1 MVSFDFLDRCA
12 FSKTKLDYL
21 IRYLYGSAHLPLF
34 EILSIRSV
42 SSSFTDFENF
52 EFVYEVVYLDDFG
65 ERNYI
70 RVVLFP
76 SFDDC
81 FFEEVFQRD

>member
-1 MVSFDFLDRCA
+1 MVSFDFLDRRS

-21 IRYLYGSAHLPLF
+21 IQYLYRLTDLPLF
-34 EILSIRSV
+34 EILSIKSV

-52 EFVYEVVYLDDFG
+52 EFVYEVVYIDDFM
-65 ERNYI
+65 ERNFI

-81 FFEEVFQRD
+81 FFEEIF

>member
-1 MVSFDFLDRCA
+1 MVSFDFLDRRS

-21 IRYLYGSAHLPLF
+21 IQYLYRLTDLPLF
-34 EILSIRSV
+34 EILSIKSV

-52 EFVYEVVYLDDFG
+52 EFVYEVVYVDNSM
-65 ERNYI
+65 ERNFI

-76 SFDDC
+76 DFDDC
-81 FFEEVFQRD
+81 FFEEVF

>member
-1 MVSFDFLDRCA
+1 MVSFEFIEKRS

-21 IRYLYGSAHLPLF
+21 IQYLYYVTDLPLF
-34 EILSIRSV
+34 EILSIKSV

-52 EFVYEVVYLDDFG
+52 EFVYEVVYNDDFM
-65 ERNYI
+65 EPNFI

-76 SFDDC
+76 NLNDC
-81 FFEEVFQRD
+81 FFEVLI

>member
-1 MVSFDFLDRCA
+1 MVGFEFIEKRS

-21 IRYLYGSAHLPLF
+21 IQYLYYVTDLPLF
-34 EILSIRSV
+34 EILSIKSV

-52 EFVYEVVYLDDFG
+52 EFVYEVVYNDDFM
-65 ERNYI
+65 ERNFI

-76 SFDDC
+76 NLNDC
-81 FFEEVFQRD
+81 FFEVLI

>member
-1 MVSFDFLDRCA
+1 MVNFEFIEKCS

-21 IRYLYGSAHLPLF
+21 ILYLYFVTDLPLF
-34 EILSIRSV
+34 EILSIKSV

-52 EFVYEVVYLDDFG
+52 EFVYEVVYIDDFMKQ
-65 ERNYI
+65 NSI

-76 SFDDC
+76 NFDDC
-81 FFEEVFQRD
+81 FFEVF

>member
-1 MVSFDFLDRCA
+1 MVSVDFLDRRS

-21 IRYLYGSAHLPLF
+21 IQYLYCLTDLPLF

-52 EFVYEVVYLDDFG
+52 EFVYEVVYNDDFM
-65 ERNYI
+65 ERNFI

-76 SFDDC
+76 NFNDC
-81 FFEEVFQRD
+81 FFEEVF

>member
-1 MVSFDFLDRCA
+1 MVSFEFIKKRS

-21 IRYLYGSAHLPLF
+21 IQYLYYVTDLPLF
-34 EILSIRSV
+34 EILSIKSV
-42 SSSFTDFENF
+42 SSSFADLENF
-52 EFVYEVVYLDDFG
+52 EFVYEVVYIDDFM
-65 ERNYI
+65 EQNSI

-81 FFEEVFQRD
+81 FFEVF

>member
-1 MVSFDFLDRCA
+1 MVSFDFFDRRCFA
-12 FSKTKLDYL
+12 KTKLDYL
-21 IRYLYGSAHLPLF
+21 IQYLYRLTDLPLF
-34 EILSIRSV
+34 EILSIKSV

-52 EFVYEVVYLDDFG
+52 EFVYEVVYIDNFM
-65 ERNYI
+65 EQNFI

-81 FFEEVFQRD
+81 FFEWMF

>member
-1 MVSFDFLDRCA
+1 MVSFEYFDRLS

-21 IRYLYGSAHLPLF
+21 IQYLYGLTDLPLF
-34 EILSIRSV
+34 EILSIRIV

-52 EFVYEVVYLDDFG
+52 EFVYEVVYNDDFM
-65 ERNYI
+65 ERNFI

-76 SFDDC
+76 DLKDC
-81 FFEEVFQRD
+81 FFEEV

>member
-1 MVSFDFLDRCA
+1 MVSFEFIEKCS

-21 IRYLYGSAHLPLF
+21 MYYLYFVTDLPLF
-34 EILSIRSV
+34 EILSIKSV

-52 EFVYEVVYLDDFG
+52 EFVYEVVYVDDFM
-65 ERNYI
+65 EQNFI

-76 SFDDC
+76 SFGDC
-81 FFEEVFQRD
+81 FFEVF

>member
-1 MVSFDFLDRCA
+1 MVSFEFIENCS

-21 IRYLYGSAHLPLF
+21 IHYLYFVTDLPLF
-34 EILSIRSV
+34 EILSIKSV

-52 EFVYEVVYLDDFG
+52 EFVYEVVYIDDFM
-65 ERNYI
+65 EQNSI

-76 SFDDC
+76 SFGDC
-81 FFEEVFQRD
+81 FFEVF

>member
-1 MVSFDFLDRCA
+1 MVSFEFIKKRS

-21 IRYLYGSAHLPLF
+21 IQYLYYVTDLPLF
-34 EILSIRSV
+34 EILSIKSV

-52 EFVYEVVYLDDFG
+52 EFVYEVVYNDDFM
-65 ERNYI
+65 EQNFI

-76 SFDDC
+76 NLNDC
-81 FFEEVFQRD
+81 FFEEVF